1 LNLDYGT
8 TSNSPT
14 VNMSNLIAF
23 SNYPQN
29 MDDIYITDYT
39 SAESNPILLKAEKKY
54 YMEVYHVG
62 KADGAL
68 SISVEVPNTNK

>member
-1 LNLDYGT
+1 MNSDYGT
-8 TSNSPT
+8 TSNSPSA
-14 VNMSNLIAF
+14 NLSNLIAF
-23 SNYPQN
+23 SNSGQN

-39 SAESNPILLKAEKKY
+39 TAESNPISLEADKKY

-62 KADGAL
+62 RTDGGL